1 MTIKKTPTSNKES
14 TSQRVATIASQALR
28 KPASVT
34 NKQIK
39 TIAAS
44 VLTQTPDKKKPRQF
58 H

>member
-1 MTIKKTPTSNKES
+1 MTIKKSSTGNKET
-14 TSQRVATIASQALR
+14 TSSRVATIASQALR

-44 VLTQTPDKKKPRQF
+44 VLTQAPDKKKSR
-58 H
+58 

>member
-1 MTIKKTPTSNKES
+1 MTTKKTHASNKEV
-14 TSQRVATIASQALR
+14 TSKSVASIASQALR

-44 VLTQTPDKKKPRQF
+44 VLTQTPDKKKPR
-58 H
+58 

>member
-1 MTIKKTPTSNKES
+1 MTIKKTPTSNKEA

-44 VLTQTPDKKKPRQF
+44 VLTQTPDKKKPR
-58 H
+58 

>member
-1 MTIKKTPTSNKES
+1 MTAKKIHASSKEV
-14 TSQRVATIASQALR
+14 TSQRVASIASQALR

-44 VLTQTPDKKKPRQF
+44 VLTQTPDKKKSR
-58 H
+58 